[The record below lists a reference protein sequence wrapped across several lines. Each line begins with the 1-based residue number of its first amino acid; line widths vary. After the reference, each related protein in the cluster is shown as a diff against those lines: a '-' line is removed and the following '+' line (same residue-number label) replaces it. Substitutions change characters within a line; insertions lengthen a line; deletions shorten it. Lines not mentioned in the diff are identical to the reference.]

1 MAHAGH
7 GFVGY
12 DMEHFDDGTGT
23 VEFQHEKGADHNKK
37 YAYVDLDDLHDKL
50 EDHLRGLQE
59 VEEGMDQIVGDHEI
73 EDHKVDHAGDEE
85 GPKPSEE

>member
-7 GFVGY
+7 GYTGY
-12 DMEHFDDGTGT
+12 DMEHFDDGSGT
-23 VEFQHEKGADHNKK
+23 VEFQHEDGKSNKK
-37 YAYVDLDDLHDKL
+37 YAYMDLDDLHDKL

-59 VEEGMDQIVGDHEI
+59 VEEGLDQLAGDH
-73 EDHKVDHAGDEE
+73 DVDGDEE